1 MSRPVILYFFLCH
14 ILVSCSDQFQT
25 KFRRLILSNHFT
37 LHVTKRPPVAQ
48 DCNQWGT
55 FYLMTNDCIMTLY
68 VKIATP
74 TGFHGSARKAPV
86 FTKSAPGNAKTFF
99 LKSKD
104 YLSFTSKVSR
114 LYIPQ
119 GLDRGA
125 LTSSS
130 KVGLPTSKFFSK
142 LNVFSSTDLWPV
154 TYPSHLPLRLTI
166 VPQMFQ
172 VLSNLTILYI
182 IFIIYYIF
190 RLDPANK
197 AS

>member
-1 MSRPVILYFFLCH
+1 M
-14 ILVSCSDQFQT
+14 SCSDQFQT
-25 KFRRLILSNHFT
+25 KFRRLVFT
-37 LHVTKRPPVAQ
+37 NSFILHVTKRPPVAQ
-48 DCNQWGT
+48 DYCQRGI
-55 FYLMTNDCIMTLY
+55 FYLLTNDCIVTLY
-68 VKIATP
+68 VKNATP
-74 TGFHGSARKAPV
+74 TGFHRSALKTPV
-86 FTKSAPGNAKTFF
+86 FSKSAPGNAKTFS
-99 LKSKD
+99 LKAKT
-104 YLSFTSKVSR
+104 YHLSPSRSRVCTSHQDK
-114 LYIPQ
+114 
-119 GLDRGA
+119 DRGA

-197 AS
+197 ASSAYSK